1 MTKWQA
7 DNKGGE
13 KQEKWRRER
22 EREGRR
28 NVINSLALSHS
39 WQLLIIVFAFFAA
52 ALSALVIQFVIA
64 FVVVVVAAARL
75 ICLTFN

>member
-1 MTKWQA
+1 MEKTK
-7 DNKGGE
+7 
-13 KQEKWRRER
+13 R
-22 EREGRR
+22 EREGR
-28 NVINSLALSHS
+28 NVINSLASSRS

-64 FVVVVVAAARL
+64 FVVAIVVFVVVVAARL